1 MGSTEKKEFQNK
13 NKHKLIK
20 FCAQLHSISVKR
32 EPRMMTSG
40 MNTHLVHPRSDECS
54 SKLNVFPPKRPGTV
68 VKKCTSILCY
78 SREMFFCLDD
88 LVIDKVRSET
98 EKLAEVS

>member
-40 MNTHLVHPRSDECS
+40 MNTHLVHPCSDECS
-54 SKLNVFPPKRPGTV
+54 SKRMFSLLRGLEQWLKNALAFSVIAEK
-68 VKKCTSILCY
+68 
-78 SREMFFCLDD
+78 FFCLDD
-88 LVIDKVRSET
+88 LVIDLKV
-98 EKLAEVS
+98 